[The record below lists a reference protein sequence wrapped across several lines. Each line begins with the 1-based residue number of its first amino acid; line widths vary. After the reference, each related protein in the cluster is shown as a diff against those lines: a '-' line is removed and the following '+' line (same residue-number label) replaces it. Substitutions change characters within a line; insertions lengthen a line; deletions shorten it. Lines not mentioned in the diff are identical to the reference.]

1 PSTPHSFPTRRSSDL
16 IPICAQVLSRVEAE
30 GCGMSHRTGALS
42 IVSGA
47 VRLAGVF
54 DYYKIVLAGD
64 LQYGVHVRGL
74 PVQMHGYDGFG
85 PARDRG
91 FQTRHVYRIS
101 IGVCIHQYRSS
112 ARIGDGEGGGD

>member
-85 PARDRG
+85 DRKS
-91 FQTRHVYRIS
+91 TRLN
-101 IGVCIHQYRSS
+101 SS
-112 ARIGDGEGGGD
+112 HSQI